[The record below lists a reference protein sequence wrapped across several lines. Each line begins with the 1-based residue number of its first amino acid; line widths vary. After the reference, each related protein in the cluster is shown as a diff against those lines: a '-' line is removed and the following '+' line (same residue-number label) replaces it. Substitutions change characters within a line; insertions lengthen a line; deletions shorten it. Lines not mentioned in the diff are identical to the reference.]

1 MQRRRCRANIPMD
14 ISSIIN
20 IVTTQCRRYYI
31 NLLMNV
37 FAIMNVSN
45 TQLCWFCD
53 IFSIKVL

>member
-1 MQRRRCRANIPMD
+1 MAKCTNIPMD
-14 ISSIIN
+14 ISSIMD
-20 IVTTQCRRYYI
+20 VVMTQHSRYYI